1 MGGFF
6 DRYIEE
12 VRVMLDGFDAQNW
25 DQAVDLLYTV
35 RERGG
40 RVFIA
45 GVGGSAANSIHAAAD
60 FRKLSGIESY
70 ALLENIAELT
80 AVTNDLSWESVFQF
94 SLEHN
99 KAQNPD
105 LLMVFSVGGGNEEK
119 RISLG
124 LISAIEHA
132 KKKNMKVI
140 SFVGRRDGFA
150 AQNSDLV
157 IIGETKDS
165 SLLTPISESAQGLF
179 WHYLVSHPRLAA
191 QKPVWK

>member
-1 MGGFF
+1 MSEFF
-6 DRYIEE
+6 KKYIEE
-12 VRVMLDGFDAQNW
+12 ATSMLGGFDAHTW
-25 DQAVDLLYTV
+25 EQAVDLILAA
-35 RERGG
+35 REKGG

-60 FRKLSGIESY
+60 FRKLSGVESY

-99 KAQNPD
+99 NAQSPD
-105 LLMVFSVGGGNEEK
+105 LLLVFSVGGGNEEK
-119 RISLG
+119 KVSLG
-124 LISAIEHA
+124 LISAIQYA
-132 KKKNMKVI
+132 KAHKMKTI
-140 SFVGRRDGFA
+140 SFVGRRDGYA

-157 IIGETKDS
+157 VVGETRDY
-165 SLLTPISESAQGLF
+165 SLLTPISESGQGLF
-179 WHYLVSHPRLAA
+179 WHFLVSHPKLAV